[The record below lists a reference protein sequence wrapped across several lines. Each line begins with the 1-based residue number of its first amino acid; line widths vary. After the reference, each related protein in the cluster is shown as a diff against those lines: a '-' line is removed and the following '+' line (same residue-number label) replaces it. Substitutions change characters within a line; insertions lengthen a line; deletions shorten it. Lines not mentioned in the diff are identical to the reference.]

1 MKKLVIIILTT
12 LLTFGCFAQEFVPF
26 ELPYYEPITPAVE
39 EQQNEMQDYA
49 EYIEWFVEKRYDW
62 DWEEIWDSTTFQVCC
77 SMVEKMSKSAI
88 EQKILTF
95 ASELNI
101 LSDYEL
107 IIVYSYA
114 EVYLGKFCYNKLN

>member
-26 ELPYYEPITPAVE
+26 ELPYYEPITPTV
-39 EQQNEMQDYA
+39 EQQNKMQDYA

-62 DWEEIWDSTTFQVCC
+62 EEVWDSTTFVIATDAI
-77 SMVEKMSKSAI
+77 KRLSKSAI
-88 EQKILTF
+88 EQNILTL
-95 ASELNI
+95 ANKLHN

-107 IIVYSYA
+107 IIAYSYA
-114 EVYLGKFCYNKLN
+114 EVYLGKFIYKSPNFVN